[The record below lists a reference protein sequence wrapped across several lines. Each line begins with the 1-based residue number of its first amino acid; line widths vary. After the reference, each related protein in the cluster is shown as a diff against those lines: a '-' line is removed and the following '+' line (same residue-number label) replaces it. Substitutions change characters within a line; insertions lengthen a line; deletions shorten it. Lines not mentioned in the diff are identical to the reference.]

1 VQLKGSTCDDDDD
14 DDDDDLLLKTL
25 GDEARWFDLH

>member
-1 VQLKGSTCDDDDD
+1 MQLKGSTCDDDDD

-25 GDEARWFDLH
+25 GDEARWFDLR